1 MRRRSIIDVAGGH
14 QPIQNEDGTVRVVF
28 NGEIYNFRTLQST
41 QTDTEVIVLAYE
53 EYGVDC
59 VKLFNGIFAFALWDS
74 SSRLLFIARDR
85 MGVKPLYY
93 AQMAGE
99 ILFASEIK
107 APNLIMLTFLSSAWV
122 LRQSLGREIHLLVYI
137 FAAIFVSASI
147 ILIWTDVWEYPV
159 PYQGVESSRAWNAK
173 SSAHVSS
180 K

>member
-74 SSRLLFIARDR
+74 SSRLLFLARDR

-93 AQMAGE
+93 AQIAGE

-137 FAAIFVSASI
+137 FAAIFVSVSI
-147 ILIWTDVWEYPV
+147 MLIWTDVWEYPV